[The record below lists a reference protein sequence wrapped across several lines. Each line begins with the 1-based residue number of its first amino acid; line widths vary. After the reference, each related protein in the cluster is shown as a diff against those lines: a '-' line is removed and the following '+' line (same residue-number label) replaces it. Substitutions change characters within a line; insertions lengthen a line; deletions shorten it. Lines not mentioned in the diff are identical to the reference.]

1 VELWH
6 HVHCELR
13 RVAHAIA
20 SCFVVLGLGYGI
32 ERRARELIHAL
43 IWTMFRVCVCV
54 CVWAWAFEC
63 MIDMGWKILHMIW
76 KVLGH
81 PPISR
86 LPVRI
91 PKPAALSALK
101 ARSRSRRLSSQV
113 KAISRVGSLYSKCET
128 CSLPLRSFLTCST
141 RNVGQRNAMTRWI
154 AERE

>member
-1 VELWH
+1 
-6 HVHCELR
+6 
-13 RVAHAIA
+13 VAHAIA

-91 PKPAALSALK
+91 TQTSRPFCPQGQTEKPAIFQPEQSHQQG
-101 ARSRSRRLSSQV
+101 RLSV
-113 KAISRVGSLYSKCET
+113 FEVRDVFTAIEKLFDMFY
-128 CSLPLRSFLTCST
+128 
-141 RNVGQRNAMTRWI
+141 A
-154 AERE
+154 